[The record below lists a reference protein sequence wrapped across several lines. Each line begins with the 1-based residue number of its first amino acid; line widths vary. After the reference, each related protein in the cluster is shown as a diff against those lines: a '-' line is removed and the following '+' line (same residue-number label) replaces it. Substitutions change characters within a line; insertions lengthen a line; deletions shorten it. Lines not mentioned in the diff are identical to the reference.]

1 MSDDK
6 KITDMVYEDAY
17 SELEKL
23 VSTLENDQLPLEQT
37 ISLFEKGNKLIRH
50 CQGLL
55 DKAEL
60 KINQLTTDE
69 INNLS
74 SQE

>member
-1 MSDDK
+1 MA
-6 KITDMVYEDAY
+6 YEEAY
-17 SELEKL
+17 SEIEKL

-37 ISLFEKGNKLIRH
+37 IGLFEKGKNLIRH
-50 CQGLL
+50 CQDLL

-69 INNLS
+69 INDLS

>member
-1 MSDDK
+1 MNDDI
-6 KITDMVYEDAY
+6 KITDMAYEEAY
-17 SELEKL
+17 SEIEKL

-37 ISLFEKGNKLIRH
+37 IGLFEKGKNLIRH
-50 CQGLL
+50 CQDLL

-69 INNLS
+69 INDLS